1 MGFSRVLGASW
12 NKALKKKMYYNV
24 IFAVPPSSRTVICV
38 TIDVWLSLLLVFV
51 VIVTIW

>member
-12 NKALKKKMYYNV
+12 NKALKKNYYNV
-24 IFAVPPSSRTVICV
+24 ISAVPPSSRTVICV
-38 TIDVWLSLLLVFV
+38 TIDIWLSLLLFFV